1 MGTILGTTTV
11 FLQQKT
17 DAGLQAVGAASVS
30 HIMGLLSTPF
40 PPASTPGEPPHL
52 RTGRLAS
59 GVYYQ
64 VNSSE
69 QVTIVSSRV
78 DGDPMV
84 PEWLELGTRVKPPL
98 PKRPYMTPTMDAT
111 ARICAP
117 AVALAMA
124 ADSTLTAAQVASAA
138 AHSRGLQLGLI
149 KKGAEEYRA
158 KHGHKPITWGG
169 A

>member
-1 MGTILGTTTV
+1 M
-11 FLQQKT
+11 
-17 DAGLQAVGAASVS
+17 
-30 HIMGLLSTPF
+30 
-40 PPASTPGEPPHL
+40 
-52 RTGRLAS
+52 LAS
-59 GVYYQ
+59 GVRYG
-64 VNSSE
+64 VDSPE
-69 QVTIVSSRV
+69 LVTITSSRV
-78 DGDPMV
+78 GGSPMV
-84 PEWLELGTRVKPPL
+84 PEWLELGTMQMAA
-98 PKRPYMTPTMDAT
+98 RPYMTPTMDAT